1 MLKGPLSC
9 LRSDLQSQAC
19 TARKHFLRGLAMRV
33 IEVSSTRDALARLL
47 GDMRQ
52 WLDRNDWA
60 PVAGFQTERNG
71 DSIQIKVQFNDNA
84 LAERFRLAFRG
95 SYAA

>member
-1 MLKGPLSC
+1 
-9 LRSDLQSQAC
+9 
-19 TARKHFLRGLAMRV
+19 MRV
-33 IEVSSTRDALARLL
+33 IEVSSTRDALAGLL

-52 WLDRNDWA
+52 WLDSNGWA
-60 PVAGFQTERNG
+60 PVAGFQTERDG
-71 DSIQIKVQFNDNA
+71 DGIQIKIQFNDNV